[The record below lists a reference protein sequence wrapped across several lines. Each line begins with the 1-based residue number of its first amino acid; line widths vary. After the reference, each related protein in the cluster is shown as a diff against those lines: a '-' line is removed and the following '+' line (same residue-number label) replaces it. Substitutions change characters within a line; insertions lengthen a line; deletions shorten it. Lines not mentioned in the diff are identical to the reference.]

1 METGISSEQ
10 RIEQVTSLRGLTGLP
25 VLRAAIVAAE
35 RSEDR
40 AALTVA
46 LIIRARALQALQI
59 AIDAV
64 EISTHLRNLA
74 VERRALRV
82 RTAAEEIEE
91 AGIVAVLTP
100 CLRDQAIKV
109 ALLLGGG
116 LFKAADLIGLGRI
129 VGTAAIHRG
138 KLLLE
143 TLADLSL

>member
-10 RIEQVTSLRGLTGLP
+10 SIEQITSLRRLAGLP
-25 VLRAAIVAAE
+25 ILRAAIVTAQ
-35 RSEDR
+35 RGKDR

-59 AIDAV
+59 AIDAI
-64 EISTHLRNLA
+64 EISAHLRNLA

-100 CLRDQAIKV
+100 RLCDKAIKV

-116 LFKAADLIGLGRI
+116 LFKAADLLSLGRI
-129 VGTAAIHRG
+129 VGAAPIHRG

-143 TLADLSL
+143 TLANLSL